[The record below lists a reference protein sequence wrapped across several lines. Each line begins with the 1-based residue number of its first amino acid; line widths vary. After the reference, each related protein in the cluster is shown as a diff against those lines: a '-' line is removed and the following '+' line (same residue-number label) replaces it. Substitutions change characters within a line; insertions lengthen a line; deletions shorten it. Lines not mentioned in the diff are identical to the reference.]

1 MGKIEE
7 KLYDIFI
14 SIIKLSGRMNII
26 IIILTVI
33 LSLFSTTVMSYVA
46 LATPI
51 GPWIAPTL
59 VFIALL
65 FSKVFV
71 SMSSMSIA
79 YAVSA
84 GSIGGIIA
92 TACAF
97 SFPTIYFL
105 DSVTFNTWMQ
115 SPFIFVMVLG
125 GLSFLAGFFGLII
138 ADYAEKTL
146 IDTQNLSFPIGQ
158 LVYKMIAA
166 QDQIKKAYELML
178 GSLLT
183 AIFSLLQG
191 GVLLS
196 RAIIPKMITLV
207 QPLQYFIFSLPR
219 IVINLDTVPMIWAIG
234 FVTGHVIAIPL
245 AAGACANL
253 FFLNP
258 LQKYFFTHLTMVEF
272 TLAFCSGV
280 VLYITAMSIF
290 AMPKQL
296 VNGVKKYSTHGGY
309 ANFIPLSSFS
319 LSNSTVICLLVGLLI
334 IFFSYFKLPLYVQI
348 YLMICSIIT
357 TYQIAAIAGR
367 IGLALLGRFA
377 TFVMVPAMLMFNINY
392 VHMILIA
399 TFVEISGGVAADILF
414 GRKLA
419 QLSGISSATMRRY
432 QLLGLVISSLSI
444 GVIFWLLIN
453 QFGLGSAQLF
463 AYRAQSRQLLIQAQQ
478 FDYYVLLVG
487 ALFGLIL
494 QKINLNPMLVLGG
507 LLMPLDMT
515 FGLVVGGFLAAV
527 VKDKEEWY
535 PFWSGV
541 FATNSIIMVLRAI
554 LG

>member
-1 MGKIEE
+1 
-7 KLYDIFI
+7 
-14 SIIKLSGRMNII
+14 MNII
-26 IIILTVI
+26 VIVVSII

-65 FSKVFV
+65 FCKIFAT
-71 SMSSMSIA
+71 MSNMGIA

-105 DSVTFNTWMQ
+105 DMSTFNAWMS
-115 SPFIFVMVLG
+115 SPCFFSAVLG
-125 GLSFLAGFFGLII
+125 TLSFLAGMFGLFV

-158 LVYKMIAA
+158 LIYKMIGVHN
-166 QDQIKKAYELML
+166 QIKKAYELMIGCCVSAL
-178 GSLLT
+178 
-183 AIFSLLQG
+183 FSLLQG
-191 GVLLS
+191 GILFSRVIVPKTVVL
-196 RAIIPKMITLV
+196 M
-207 QPLQYFIFSLPR
+207 QPLQFLIFSLPK
-219 IVINLDTVPMIWAIG
+219 IVINLDTTPMVWAIG

-245 AAGACANL
+245 AAGAAANL
-253 FFLNP
+253 LLLNP
-258 LQKYFFTHLTMVEF
+258 LHRYFFSFLTSVEF
-272 TLAFCSGV
+272 TLAFCSGI
-280 VLYITAMSIF
+280 VLYITAASIF
-290 AMPKQL
+290 AIPQQIIG
-296 VNGVKKYSTHGGY
+296 GVKKYING
-309 ANFIPLSSFS
+309 SSS
-319 LSNSTVICLLVGLLI
+319 LNVSSLAISAPSIGVACLLVGALLL
-334 IFFSYFKLPLYVQI
+334 FFSYFTLPYYVQLYVI
-348 YLMICSIIT
+348 VCSIIT

-392 VHMILIA
+392 VHLILIA
-399 TFVEISGGVAADILF
+399 TFVEISGGVAADVLC

-419 QLSGISSATMRRY
+419 QLLGISSITMRRY
-432 QLLGLVISSLSI
+432 QLLGLVISSVSI
-444 GVIFWLLIN
+444 GIIFWLLIN
-453 QFGLGSAQLF
+453 HFGLGSPQLF

-478 FDYYVLLVG
+478 FNYYVICIG
-487 ALFGLIL
+487 ALFGLLL

-507 LLMPLDMT
+507 LLMPFDMT
-515 FGLVVGGFLAAV
+515 CGLVIGGVMAALV
-527 VKDKEEWY
+527 RDKEEWY

-541 FATNSIIMVLRAI
+541 FASNSVIMLLRAI
-554 LG
+554 VG